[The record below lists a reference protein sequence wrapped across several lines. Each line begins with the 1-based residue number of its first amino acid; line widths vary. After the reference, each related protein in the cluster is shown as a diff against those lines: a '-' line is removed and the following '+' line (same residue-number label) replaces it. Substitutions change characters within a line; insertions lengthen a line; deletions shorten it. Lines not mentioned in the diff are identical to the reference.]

1 MWATNYNYEK
11 LALFINQMK
20 EKNKLS
26 RLIILFKVSVY
37 IEVIISKNDQK
48 KSKIK
53 LIKSRAQKFFFNMRL
68 NKNDNDRNKIII
80 LFINGVYA

>member
-1 MWATNYNYEK
+1 
-11 LALFINQMK
+11 MK